1 MSETTEHDAHVD
13 GVDAGTL
20 SDRGVVV
27 EVRGGAGLGSA
38 VR

>member
-1 MSETTEHDAHVD
+1 MSETTVHDAHVD
-13 GVDAGTL
+13 GGTL
-20 SDRGVVV
+20 SDRADVV